1 MSNTVGDGIT
11 RFTARTAATKGSSRP
26 TSQRFTGLTDTE
38 GGAAMDIKEA
48 IKQLTMIRKYRA
60 YWLKYADL
68 KCFIER
74 DIAALDFA
82 IQALERLS
90 GGDTND

>member
-1 MSNTVGDGIT
+1 MSI
-11 RFTARTAATKGSSRP
+11 
-26 TSQRFTGLTDTE
+26 E
-38 GGAAMDIKEA
+38 EA

-68 KCFIER
+68 KGFIER

-82 IQALERLS
+82 ISALERLRE
-90 GGDTND
+90 GDNND